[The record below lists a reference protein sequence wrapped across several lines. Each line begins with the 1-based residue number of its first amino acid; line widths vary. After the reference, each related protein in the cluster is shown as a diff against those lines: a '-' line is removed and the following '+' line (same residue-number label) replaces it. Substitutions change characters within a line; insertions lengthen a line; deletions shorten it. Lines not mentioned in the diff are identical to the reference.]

1 MCMCVCVCTHVCV
14 YVSTQWYSV
23 SLCVSGSLTG
33 QILRLAFWMYNMEN
47 IAFFSAGTFQPREPG
62 AMSKHKESAAGL
74 RVALVPQSCPTL
86 CDPVTCSPRGFSVRG
101 ILQARIRE

>member
-1 MCMCVCVCTHVCV
+1 MNVYVCVCTHVCA
-14 YVSTQWYSV
+14 YVSTQWHSV

-33 QILRLAFWMYNMEN
+33 QILRLAFWTYSMEN
-47 IAFFSAGTFQPREPG
+47 IAFFSARTLQPHGPG
-62 AMSKHKESAAGL
+62 AMSKHKESAARL

-86 CDPVTCSPRGFSVRG
+86 CDPGTCSPPGFSVGG